1 MELEFNI
8 INVLDTLNFFAKFA
22 IGFSVFMFVFITFVE
37 VVCKD
42 YKGTV
47 SDDGEKSLTFWVN
60 IFIWS
65 FIILMIMSATNL
77 SDIKDKKEAQ
87 ERCNQATIIK
97 K

>member
-8 INVLDTLNFFAKFA
+8 INVLDTLNFFTKFVM
-22 IGFSVFMFVFITFVE
+22 GFSIFMFVLTTFVE
-37 VVCKD
+37 VGGKD

-47 SDDGEKSLTFWVN
+47 SDDGKKSLTFWVN

-65 FIILMIMSATNL
+65 LIILMIISATNL

-87 ERCNQATIIK
+87 EQCNQAIIIK
-97 K
+97 N